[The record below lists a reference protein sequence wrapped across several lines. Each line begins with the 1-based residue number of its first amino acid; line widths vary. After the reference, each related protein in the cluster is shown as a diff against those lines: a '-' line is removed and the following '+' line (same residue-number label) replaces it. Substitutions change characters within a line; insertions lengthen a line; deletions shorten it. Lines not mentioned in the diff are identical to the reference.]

1 MASTLA
7 LIIWGCDFS
16 KIFGDWKYVKNYDIH
31 FETMDL
37 SRPRTDR
44 HEIRT
49 QVDMTSRLKT
59 YFGKF
64 FFPTPKKIVGE
75 KAQI

>member
-1 MASTLA
+1 
-7 LIIWGCDFS
+7 
-16 KIFGDWKYVKNYDIH
+16 
-31 FETMDL
+31 MDL